1 MPLPDHFDLLAP
13 LYDRLIRV
21 DSEPSLGLH
30 LNLPTEGWLLDAA
43 GGTGRMAERLAGSVG
58 GVIVLDASTPMLRQA
73 LSKGCCLAVAGTTER
88 LPVANGSLARITLVD
103 AYHHLADQ
111 ERSLAELWRTL
122 APGGRLVIEEPDI
135 RRLAVRIV
143 ALIEKLA
150 LMRSHFASG
159 DRMAADL
166 RRLGAQVEVRAENH
180 TLYVV
185 ADKPA
190 A

>member
-1 MPLPDHFDLLAP
+1 
-13 LYDRLIRV
+13 
-21 DSEPSLGLH
+21 
-30 LNLPTEGWLLDAA
+30 
-43 GGTGRMAERLAGSVG
+43 
-58 GVIVLDASTPMLRQA
+58 
-73 LSKGCCLAVAGTTER
+73 
-88 LPVANGSLARITLVD
+88 
-103 AYHHLADQ
+103 
-111 ERSLAELWRTL
+111 
-122 APGGRLVIEEPDI
+122 
-135 RRLAVRIV
+135 LAVRII